1 MPRRWRTALA
11 SPRNQQRAAWLC
23 LAMAVAVIV
32 AATWW
37 RDSTRPGSGARSLTY
52 LLDVLAI
59 GIALTSTLFEAR
71 LANLLGDFP
80 MPSLRRGSLLRVLAG
95 LTVAIAGCV
104 LGALIDSDRVPAPVS
119 ALGIGLLAGGLILL
133 LNGIVRLALVD
144 GARYAAD
151 KVQER
156 LDDDY

>member
-1 MPRRWRTALA
+1 MRRRWRAALA
-11 SPRNQQRAAWLC
+11 SPRGQERAASMC
-23 LAMAVAVIV
+23 LIVAVLVIF

-37 RDSTRPGSGARSLTY
+37 RGSTRPGSGARSVTY

-59 GIALTSTLFEAR
+59 VIALGSTFFEAR
-71 LANLLGDFP
+71 LANMLGDFP
-80 MPSLRRGSLLRVLAG
+80 IPSLRRGSLLRLLGGVLA
-95 LTVAIAGCV
+95 AIAGCV
-104 LGALIDSDRVPAPVS
+104 VGAVIGNDDLPNVIS
-119 ALGIGLLAGGLILL
+119 ALGIGVLAGGLTLM

-151 KVQER
+151 RVQER